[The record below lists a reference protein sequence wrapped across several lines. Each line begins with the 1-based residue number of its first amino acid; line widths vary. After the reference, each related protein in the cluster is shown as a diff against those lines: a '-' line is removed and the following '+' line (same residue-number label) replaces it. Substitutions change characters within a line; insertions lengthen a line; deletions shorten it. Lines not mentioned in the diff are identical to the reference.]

1 MTIHKKITVDSNHLY
16 LFPLADFAGGGY
28 LMIDAGPNSD
38 QAFDKLNENLNSANI
53 KLSSLKKIII
63 THAHSDHMGLA
74 NILSKQ
80 DIEFYVGAPD
90 MSAYTS
96 GSQFEAI
103 IIRKTAAVL
112 KKNGMPDS
120 ILNQW
125 LENKKSRLPLS
136 AIPWANIKP
145 VVGKHAFPLMN
156 NQMLEIVACPG
167 HTPGSIAAYIP
178 QTQEIFSGDT
188 ILNNKIPSTGLHYE
202 SISTEKQWSGIT
214 HFLNTIKQLKLI
226 DIKKV
231 YPAHGSEII
240 NCQAILDYYLEH
252 FMNFEKK
259 ILLLLNNNLTNPFE
273 ITKKTYKHFLDF
285 PVNNQVQAMIK
296 IICIIEKLNNAKQK
310 N

>member
-1 MTIHKKITVDSNHLY
+1 MTIHKKITVGSNHLY

-38 QAFDKLNENLNSANI
+38 QAFDKLNENLNHLNI
-53 KLSSLKKIII
+53 ELSSLRKIII

-74 NILSKQ
+74 NKLSKNNV
-80 DIEFYVGAPD
+80 EFYVGAPD

-96 GSQFEAI
+96 GSQFESI
-103 IIRKTAAVL
+103 IIRKTASVL

-136 AIPWANIKP
+136 AIPWENIKP
-145 VVGKHAFPLMN
+145 VVGKHTFPLSD
-156 NQMLEIVACPG
+156 NQMLEIIACPG

-178 QTQEIFSGDT
+178 QTQEIFTGDT
-188 ILNNKIPSTGLHYE
+188 ILKNKIPSTGLHYE

-214 HFLNTIKQLKLI
+214 HFLNTIKQLKSI
-226 DIKKV
+226 NIEKV
-231 YPAHGSEII
+231 YPAHGPEII
-240 NCQAILDYYLEH
+240 NHQEILDYYLEH
-252 FMNFEKK
+252 FSNFEKK
-259 ILLLLNNNLTNPFE
+259 ILLLLNNDLANPFE
-273 ITKKTYKHFLDF
+273 ITNKIYKHFSDF
-285 PVNNQVQAMIK
+285 HINNQIQAMIK
-296 IICIIEKLNNAKQK
+296 IICIIEKLNNTKQK